1 MKVNAGKYCL
11 LEVGNR
17 GLISLYKFQLTDN
30 LGSQKIP
37 SCLKGISREEMEF
50 IFLGTGSSQ
59 PSRHRNVTSIYVH
72 LFKHG
77 GILLDCGEGTYAQLK
92 RR

>member
-1 MKVNAGKYCL
+1 MKGV
-11 LEVGNR
+11 
-17 GLISLYKFQLTDN
+17 
-30 LGSQKIP
+30 
-37 SCLKGISREEMEF
+37 SREEMEF

-92 RR
+92 RRYAVVMHKLIS